1 VPDAPVLIGESA
13 ERWRAVRG
21 VLTTHRYELGRV
33 AARLYPEVPRV
44 ASADLLCREEWVPAE
59 PLRLDD
65 LALHWDDAGPDQDG
79 DPGNRDGAETRRY
92 AEASRGVRPVR
103 ADGER
108 YGSYTEAVAALDRPE
123 LFENRPCYRL
133 LDARLTTPAG
143 LWLGE
148 TSYFAGTDLGHAVAH
163 ELAAAWERAG
173 DAVRMSDL
181 PLRSLAGDPCAL
193 PQREALIAVTTLT
206 LRRDAAGA
214 ASFVLHWR
222 DPAKVN
228 HGGGLYQVMPVGLFQ
243 PVTSAAAALRHDLSV
258 WKSMAREYSEEFL
271 GTSENYQTS
280 GGLLDYDGWP
290 FYRRLTG
297 AMRAGR
303 LTVHCLGLG
312 VDPLSF
318 ATDLLAVAVFDAD
331 LFDAEFAGLVARN
344 AEGRVITGGGSA
356 GIPFTAGGSAGIPFT
371 AGTVARLTDGREPF
385 QAAGAALLRLAWEHR
400 KHLLG

>member
-1 VPDAPVLIGESA
+1 MPDAPALIGESA

-65 LALHWDDAGPDQDG
+65 LALHWDDAGPDRDG
-79 DPGNRDGAETRRY
+79 DPGNRDGAGTRRY
-92 AEASRGVRPVR
+92 AEASGGVRPVR
-103 ADGER
+103 PDGER

-143 LWLGE
+143 LRLGE

-193 PQREALIAVTTLT
+193 PRREALIAVTTLT

-243 PVTSAAAALRHDLSV
+243 PVTGAAAALRHDLSL

-271 GTSENYQTS
+271 GTSEDYQTS

-318 ATDLLAVAVFDAD
+318 ATDLLAIAVFDAD

-356 GIPFTAGGSAGIPFT
+356 GIPFTGGGSAGIPFT
-371 AGTVARLTDGREPF
+371 ADTVARLTDGREPF